1 MPLDTRYNHGYTTGM
16 KTAISLPDSLF
27 DAADSLAERL
37 GISRSLLYQRA
48 VENYLKAQGH
58 DIIRESLNEV
68 YEKEDTSRLD
78 PAIQYLQETSVEEDD
93 W

>member
-1 MPLDTRYNHGYTTGM
+1 M
-16 KTAISLPDSLF
+16 KTAISVPDSLF
-27 DAADSLAERL
+27 EAADNLAERL

-48 VENYLKAQGH
+48 VEHYLKAQGH
-58 DIIRESLNEV
+58 DIIKESLDEV
-68 YEKEDTSRLD
+68 YEKDDNSRLD